1 MNNQSSRHQTLPPS
15 GENRAATDAATEE
28 RSRTRYACPH
38 CGSELKKWATPA
50 ESSWGQS
57 IQYVCFNDDCS
68 YYVRG
73 WEWMQEKYDVTASY
87 RHRYDPR
94 SGETGPVPVWS
105 QDALKTHI
113 VEE

>member
-1 MNNQSSRHQTLPPS
+1 
-15 GENRAATDAATEE
+15 
-28 RSRTRYACPH
+28 
-38 CGSELKKWATPA
+38 
-50 ESSWGQS
+50 
-57 IQYVCFNDDCS
+57 
-68 YYVRG
+68 
-73 WEWMQEKYDVTASY
+73 MQEKYDVTASY